1 MRLPL
6 PPFRPLTTPLAT
18 CSPLFTQPGDVSR
31 IFTAVGIVCGF
42 LSTFFAHGFLTIA
55 RQAISEGKA
64 VKRSFLVQNL
74 VRLTGV

>member
-1 MRLPL
+1 M
-6 PPFRPLTTPLAT
+6 
-18 CSPLFTQPGDVSR
+18 
-31 IFTAVGIVCGF
+31 CGF